1 MSLQEIFNP
10 IGRWMVAT
18 FGYTHAVHI
27 KDFMSLLMTF
37 LLGMLLMAFIMSIFI
52 LRLHSVEDFGKSKVK
67 LVRIDHDKKSRLTL
81 SIPDIWSAFEVILFL
96 SFSPFC
102 TINRFTRRDA
112 RRTRRFI
119 RIIKVI
125 VFVIILITLF
135 FNSVILPPL

>member
-1 MSLQEIFNP
+1 MALQEIFNP
-10 IGRWMVAT
+10 IGRWMVGV

-37 LLGMLLMAFIMSIFI
+37 VLGMLLMAFIMSIFI

-67 LVRIDHDKKSRLTL
+67 LVRIDHNKKSGLTL

-102 TINRFTRRDA
+102 TIKRFTRRDA
-112 RRTRRFI
+112 RRTKRFI
-119 RIIKVI
+119 RVIKVI
-125 VFVIILITLF
+125 VLIIILVTLF
-135 FNSVILPPL
+135 FNSVILTPI